1 MMVTNRKNKQ
11 QKTVLMYTYFE
22 ALINR
27 KREAGNHST
36 ADLYRA
42 VNNWLSKFT
51 KGHPLMLRE
60 ITPNFVENF
69 SSYLQ
74 SLGYLTTNTIV
85 TYISNFRAM
94 YNTAIRE
101 RIIHPKFPPFANLSF
116 RKEKTAKRAI
126 SRKAIENI
134 CQLNLQQEPDLAM
147 SADLCIFSFLACGI
161 PFVDLAHLTKDN
173 IIEEDIIY
181 NRIKTG
187 TLIRIRITEGMRR
200 LLNKYEGQNG
210 IYLFP
215 ILKKGTETLHEEYKA
230 LLHTYNNDLK
240 EIGNRLEIPVHL
252 TSYVIR
258 HTWATEAL
266 KQHIPIAIISQA
278 LGHTSERTTRY
289 YLDQLDQSELNNANI
304 LIIGSV
310 DCIAGRRA

>member
-101 RIIHPKFPPFANLSF
+101 RIIHPKFPPFRQPVFSE
-116 RKEKTAKRAI
+116 RKD
-126 SRKAIENI
+126 S
-134 CQLNLQQEPDLAM
+134 
-147 SADLCIFSFLACGI
+147 
-161 PFVDLAHLTKDN
+161 
-173 IIEEDIIY
+173 
-181 NRIKTG
+181 KTG
-187 TLIRIRITEGMRR
+187 YFQKGYRKYLSIKLTARTRPGHVGRSMYLLFSR
-200 LLNKYEGQNG
+200 LRNPL
-210 IYLFP
+210 
-215 ILKKGTETLHEEYKA
+215 
-230 LLHTYNNDLK
+230 
-240 EIGNRLEIPVHL
+240 
-252 TSYVIR
+252 
-258 HTWATEAL
+258 
-266 KQHIPIAIISQA
+266 
-278 LGHTSERTTRY
+278 
-289 YLDQLDQSELNNANI
+289 
-304 LIIGSV
+304 
-310 DCIAGRRA
+310 C